1 MKRVLRIGGYVIA
14 VLSVIVAV
22 LVGYLNFTFPKVS
35 PAASI
40 TVEATPARI
49 ERGSYLVNHV
59 VGCVDCHSTRDWS
72 KFAGPII
79 AGTEGKGGEK
89 FDKETGG
96 FPGTLYSKNITPYNL
111 KNWTDG
117 ELYRLITTG
126 VTKDGK
132 AIFPLMP
139 YPAYAKM
146 DPEDVRSVIAYL
158 RTLPEIKTEPYPE
171 TTLDFP
177 LNLIVKTIPQ
187 DAIDPM
193 ELPERSDTLAY
204 GKYLVTISA
213 CTDCHTPMDDKGGRL
228 PGMEYAGGMEFRSP
242 LTGDIVRS
250 ANITQS
256 IETGIGA
263 WTEEMFLGRF
273 KTYRDS
279 TNRNKTVKAG
289 EFNTAMP
296 WLLMSGMKDEDLKAI
311 YRYLKTIP
319 PVEHKVE
326 KFTVKTAASH

>member
-1 MKRVLRIGGYVIA
+1 MKRVLRIGGYVLGVLA
-14 VLSVIVAV
+14 VIIAV
-22 LVGYLNFTFPKVS
+22 LVGYLNFAFPKVS

-40 TVEATPARI
+40 TIEATPARL
-49 ERGSYLVNHV
+49 ERGAYLVNHV

-158 RTLPEIKTEPYPE
+158 RTLPEIATEPYPE

-187 DAIDPM
+187 DALDPM

-204 GKYLVTISA
+204 GKYLVTIAA

-263 WTEEMFLGRF
+263 WTEEVFLGRF

-326 KFTVKTAASH
+326 KFTVKTVAAH